1 MIPPTDAL
9 VWIIDLDHTA
19 AAIPDWNQVLPE
31 FEVAAAKRFLGPTL
45 QSRFLVRQAARRRI
59 LGQIL
64 GIEPRELQF
73 CLTSEGKPAL
83 APPLSNRLQF
93 NASASGRFAAVV
105 AATHGELGID
115 IQEHSTPSSE
125 LDALLPM
132 LAPEESLEL
141 RQVPPSRRQAAFH
154 DLWAG
159 KEALLKATGRGL
171 LSPLSSTAIELT
183 PTPRVLRVHGIPAD
197 AVPWQ
202 IRLLP
207 CPQDWSLA
215 VAIPHRMSIR
225 IQRHQT

>member
-1 MIPPTDAL
+1 MIAPAGAT
-9 VWIIDLDHTA
+9 VWIIDLDRTA
-19 AAIPDWNQVLPE
+19 AATPDWNQVLPE
-31 FEVAAAKRFLGPTL
+31 SEIAAARRLLGHPL
-45 QSRFLVRQAARRRI
+45 QSRFLARRAARRQI

-64 GIEPRELQF
+64 NIQPRDLHF
-73 CLTSEGKPAL
+73 CLAPEGKPAL

-105 AATHGELGID
+105 AASCGELGID
-115 IQEHSTPSSE
+115 LQEHSTPPAE

-141 RQVPPSRRQAAFH
+141 LQTPPSRRHAAFH

-171 LSPLSSTAIELT
+171 LSPLYSSAIELA
-183 PTPRVLRVHGIPAD
+183 PTPRVLRVDEIPSD
-197 AVPWQ
+197 AIPWQ

-207 CPQDWSLA
+207 CPPGWSLA
-215 VAIPHRMSIR
+215 VAIPHGLSIH
-225 IQRHQT
+225 IQQHQT